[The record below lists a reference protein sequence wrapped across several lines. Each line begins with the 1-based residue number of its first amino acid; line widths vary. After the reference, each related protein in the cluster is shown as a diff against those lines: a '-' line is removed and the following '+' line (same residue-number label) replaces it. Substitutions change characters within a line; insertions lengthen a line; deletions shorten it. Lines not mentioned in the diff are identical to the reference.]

1 MELQRAMSAA
11 GNFSCM
17 PLRDLPTESKD
28 AAALLRTEE
37 ITYRRTIR
45 RTGWHGV
52 ILACLAAGTAF
63 SVLLPGSAGTGC
75 YLWRATTQPVGGR
88 GATLALP
95 VATDPATLSQAITNL
110 RRTG

>member
-1 MELQRAMSAA
+1 MSAA